1 MSLDRA
7 IGIMCPDIWGRYV
20 CEVLGGVQ
28 SAAAR
33 SGYRVIAI
41 QSSPRHVH
49 ELRLARDQIDGWIAL
64 IDATGIERFLDDG
77 RPVVTLST
85 RARDARCP
93 HVVPDNHGGAL
104 AAVRHLIEH
113 GHTRIAF
120 GGNMAHDDVKQR
132 FQAYRDALDEGGVP
146 FDPGL
151 VLELPTNERAS
162 GRLAVQRLFEAGMPC
177 TALFMAT
184 DQGALGAL
192 DTLAE
197 AGVRVPE
204 DIALVGF
211 DDIEA
216 ARYASPPLTTVRQR
230 FAWLGSTAAQLL
242 IDLLAGR
249 DVPSAGHTGPTTLV
263 VRRSCGC
270 SPVPAQLEPAPPGH
284 AEPAPPGSA
293 EPAPPGD
300 AEPAPPGGPEGE
312 AGALARDLV
321 ALATFST
328 ALEDDPWPGATDVVL
343 GLEAAAQGR
352 PGPPAAALE
361 RAWQEAVEQMPD
373 VDVLLAM
380 LDRLERA
387 GQAMLRGAGGAA
399 GERVAAYLREARREM
414 MRSRVAVETARAD
427 YLNGLLDINLVIRET
442 LLESAGGGGSKL
454 SWLSAVQMSWGCLA
468 LWEAPGDAGPA
479 LRIVES
485 ACRGDEAAAPAAG
498 ARVAAAE
505 LPRGDWLPA
514 AVQYDGDHVIRLI
527 PLRSED
533 QDRGVLA
540 VCAPV
545 SSPLGLDHRDMAVW
559 VAMLTAALE
568 RASLIASL
576 VEQERQT
583 RAAYERER
591 ALADAVRRLGC
602 PVIPLDDGVLL
613 VPLVGAIDPE
623 RARLVLEVVLAEI
636 SRQEAGVLLMDI
648 TGVPFA
654 DMQVAESLVKTARA
668 AVLLGA
674 EVIVVGMRPQ
684 VAQGFTQL
692 GVDLGGMTLHSTL
705 GRALSALR
713 HRRATVASAA
723 PRSERTSTRQR
734 R

>member
-7 IGIMCPDIWGRYV
+7 VGIMCPDIWGTYF

-33 SGYRVIAI
+33 SGYRVIAVK
-41 QSSPRHVH
+41 SPPGHVH
-49 ELRLARDQIDGWIAL
+49 ELGLARDQIDGWIAL
-64 IDATGIERFLDDG
+64 IDAADIERFLDDG
-77 RPVVTLST
+77 RPVVALST
-85 RARDARCP
+85 CPSDARCP

-104 AAVRHLIEH
+104 AAVRHLIAH
-113 GHTRIAF
+113 GHARIAF
-120 GGNMAHDDVKQR
+120 AGNMAHDDVKQR
-132 FQAYRDALDEGGVP
+132 FRAYRDALGEGGVP
-146 FDPGL
+146 FDPAL
-151 VLELPTNERAS
+151 VIELPSNERES

-192 DTLAE
+192 DALAE

-204 DIALVGF
+204 DLALVGF
-211 DDIEA
+211 DDVEA

-230 FAWLGSTAAQLL
+230 FDSLGSTAAQLL

-249 DVPSAGHTGPTTLV
+249 DVASAGHVAPTTLV

-270 SPVPAQLEPAPPGH
+270 SPAPAQ

-293 EPAPPGD
+293 A
-300 AEPAPPGGPEGE
+300 GE
-312 AGALARDLV
+312 AGALARDLL
-321 ALATFST
+321 ALAGPST
-328 ALEDDPWPGATDVVL
+328 APDEAPWPGAADVVA

-352 PGPPAAALE
+352 PGPAAAALE
-361 RAWQEAVEQMPD
+361 RAWREAVEQVPD
-373 VDVLLAM
+373 VDLLLAM
-380 LDRLERA
+380 IDRLERA
-387 GQAMLRGAGGAA
+387 GQAMLRGAGDAAADDASDAAA
-399 GERVAAYLREARREM
+399 GERVAAYVREARREM
-414 MRSRVAVETARAD
+414 VRSRVAVETARAD

-442 LLESAGGGGSKL
+442 LLEDAGGGGSKL

-468 LWEAPGDAGPA
+468 VWDAPGDADPA

-485 ACRGDEAAAPAAG
+485 ACRGAEPAAPAAG
-498 ARVAAAE
+498 ARVAAAQF
-505 LPRGDWLPA
+505 PRGDWLPT
-514 AVQYDGDHVIRLI
+514 AVQHDGDHVIRLI
-527 PLRSED
+527 PLRSD
-533 QDRGVLA
+533 DHDRGVLA

-568 RASLIASL
+568 RASLIESL

-602 PVIPLDDGVLL
+602 PVIPLDGGVLL
-613 VPLVGAIDPE
+613 VPLVGAIDLE
-623 RARLVLEVVLAEI
+623 RARQVLEVVLAEI
-636 SRQEAGVLLMDI
+636 SRQEAEVLLMDI

-654 DMQVAESLVKTARA
+654 DMQVAESLMKTARA

-684 VAQGFTQL
+684 VAQGFTRL
-692 GVDLGGMTLHSTL
+692 GVDLGGLTLHATL

-713 HRRATVASAA
+713 HRRATAG
-723 PRSERTSTRQR
+723 RTPITLIDPK
-734 R
+734 